1 MGKGRYILMDNKY
14 NHPAYTRYPQLKELE
29 ESRNA
34 MDLKETI
41 RTVPNFPKEGIQFR
55 DITSMLE
62 TPQAFNKACIDLTKA
77 CMQFNATKLVAIE
90 SRGFVFASPVAR
102 DMELPLILARK
113 PGKLPNPTYQRNYKL
128 EYGEAILHIQQ
139 NSGIKKDDK
148 IVVMDDLIA
157 TGGTAKALAS
167 LIAQCWNVPK
177 ENILV
182 LAVIDLPDLGGSAI
196 IEQEGFNVETL
207 IEFEG
212 E

>member
-1 MGKGRYILMDNKY
+1 MDTKY
-14 NHPAYTRYPQLKELE
+14 SHPAYTRYPQLKELE
-29 ESRNA
+29 DLRNT

-62 TPQAFNKACIDLTKA
+62 SPQAFNKACIDLTKA
-77 CMQFNATKLVAIE
+77 CMQFNATKIVAIE
-90 SRGFVFASPVAR
+90 SRGFIFASPVAR

-113 PGKLPNPTYQRNYKL
+113 PGKLPNKTFQRNYKL

-139 NSGIKKDDK
+139 NSDLNKKDK
-148 IVVMDDLIA
+148 IVIIDDLIA

-167 LIAQCWNVPK
+167 LIAQCWHIPK
-177 ENILV
+177 ENILI
-182 LAVIDLPDLGGSAI
+182 LAVIDLPNLGGSAI